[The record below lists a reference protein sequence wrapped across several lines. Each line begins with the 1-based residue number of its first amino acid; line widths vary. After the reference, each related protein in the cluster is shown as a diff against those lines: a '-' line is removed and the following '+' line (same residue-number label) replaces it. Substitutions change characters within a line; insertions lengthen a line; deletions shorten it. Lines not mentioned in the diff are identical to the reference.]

1 MSYYYP
7 PTYQEGF
14 KSLGF
19 EILEWVTF
27 GTYQGDYAV
36 ILKEDDTLG
45 FVVIGYGSC
54 SGCDALEACNSNK
67 EYRELMHS
75 VIQSIYWG
83 TQEELLSKINDEYDD
98 NNWYR
103 HDDEF
108 SQNKSKLIEVL
119 IKGEQNRKEE

>member
-7 PTYQEGF
+7 PTYHEGF

-54 SGCDALEACNSNK
+54 SGCDALEACNSNE

-83 TQEELLSKINDEYDD
+83 TQEELLSKINDKYDD

-103 HDDEF
+103 YDDDF
-108 SQNKSKLIEVL
+108 SQNKSKLIEAL
-119 IKGEQNRKEE
+119 IKGEQK

>member
-1 MSYYYP
+1 MSYYP
-7 PTYQEGF
+7 PSYEEGL
-14 KSLGF
+14 KSLGV

-27 GTYQGDYAV
+27 GTYQGDYAA

-67 EYRELMHS
+67 EYRELLHS
-75 VIQSIYWG
+75 VIQNIYWG

-103 HDDEF
+103 YDDDF
-108 SQNKSKLIEVL
+108 SQNKSKLIEAL
-119 IKGEQNRKEE
+119 IKGEQK

>member
-7 PTYQEGF
+7 PTYGEGL

-27 GTYQGDYAV
+27 GSYQGDYAV
-36 ILKEDDTLG
+36 ILKKDETLG

-54 SGCDALEACNSNK
+54 SGCDALEACDSDK
-67 EYRELMHS
+67 EYRELLQS
-75 VIQSIYWG
+75 VIQNIHWG
-83 TQEELLSKINDEYDD
+83 TQEELLSKINDEYND

-103 HDDEF
+103 YDDDF
-108 SQNKSKLIEVL
+108 SQNKSKLIEAL
-119 IKGEQNRKEE
+119 IKGEQK